1 MSTVLRLIPSLS
13 GAIMGVCLALWQ
25 PPWLCAFLVLTVL
38 VSVLALWTAR
48 KRFKQAP
55 VCSTGLLNLWHLFLP
70 AISALA
76 VWGMLWLNIVADAG
90 ALLPG
95 PDLSTEQKAEI
106 LNYLIGYISAFA
118 SMISALGPDKN
129 FLWPEYHFRKMAPS
143 LSPPDALGGREK
155 CYEAAHSETAD
166 GNKIKGWG
174 FRARYA
180 RARILAECHHA
191 PV

>member
-13 GAIMGVCLALWQ
+13 GAIIGVCLALWQ
-25 PPWLCAFLVLTVL
+25 PPWLGACLVLTVL
-38 VSVLALWTAR
+38 VSVLALLTAR

-70 AISALA
+70 AISALT

-95 PDLSTEQKAEI
+95 PDLSAEQKAEV
-106 LNYLIGYISAFA
+106 LNYLIGVISAVA
-118 SMISALGPDKN
+118 SVISALDPDEN
-129 FLWPEYHFRKMAPS
+129 FLWPEYHFRKMAAS
-143 LSPPDALGGREK
+143 LSPEDALGGRQK
-155 CYEAAHSETAD
+155 FFEAAHSETAD

-174 FRARYA
+174 LRARYA
-180 RARILAECHHA
+180 RARILAECHNA
-191 PV
+191 PD